1 MSQFNINSI
10 TNKEGDFGPV
20 ISGVSTNNSTGCMII
35 PAGPT
40 EHRGGRGRAV
50 FSGGYK
56 YSSPY
61 NIGNVMQFVQISTLG
76 NTADFGDAVVT
87 ASVRGTAASAT
98 IGLFAGGYNT
108 SSNAIDYVIMSSSG
122 GSLDWG
128 DLSSD
133 PTLNDD
139 TNNMKRYLPMGLS
152 NTTRGYFVGGTKAG
166 GGFNQFQNIDLVNF
180 SSKGNT
186 SLFGFLNK
194 RRGQG
199 GSFASPTRG
208 VFGGG
213 RTKDPDV
220 SPDITVDFI
229 TLSTSGEETKFGDL
243 TAARDYPSG
252 ASSSTRG
259 LFAGG
264 SPDPSSAANV
274 SDIIDYVTI
283 ATESIAIDFG
293 NLTAARHVGSASNN
307 TRAING
313 GGYVSSALVN
323 TIDYVTIATTGNA
336 QDFGDLSTAGSH
348 MNHCSDA
355 HGGLIQ

>member
-1 MSQFNINSI
+1 MSDFKVNSI
-10 TNKEGDFGPV
+10 TDKSGYCGPV
-20 ISGVSTNNSTGCMII
+20 IAGVSTNASSGCMIL
-35 PAGPT
+35 PKGPT

-61 NIGNVMQFVQISTLG
+61 NIGNVMQFVQISTQG

-87 ASVRGTAASAT
+87 ASLKGSAASAT

-108 SSNAIDYVIMSSSG
+108 SSNAIDFVIMSSGG

-128 DLSSD
+128 DLTSD
-133 PTLNDD
+133 ISLNDD
-139 TNNMKRYLPMGLS
+139 TNNMKRYSSMGLS

-166 GGFNQFQNIDLVNF
+166 GGFNQFKNIDLVNF

-186 SLFGFLNK
+186 SIFGFLNTK
-194 RRGQG
+194 RGQG
-199 GSFASPTRG
+199 GSFASGTRG

-213 RTKDPDV
+213 RTSDPDV
-220 SPDITVDFI
+220 EHDVTIDFI

-243 TAARDYPSG
+243 TDARAQLTG

-259 LFAGG
+259 IFAGG
-264 SPDPSSAANV
+264 NDGPAATNIV
-274 SDIIDYVTI
+274 DVIDYVTI
-283 ATESIAIDFG
+283 ATESNAIDFG
-293 NLTAARHVGSASNN
+293 NLTAARVVGSSSNN
-307 TRAING
+307 IRVINAG
-313 GGYVSSALVN
+313 GFVSSALVN
-323 TIDYVTIATTGNA
+323 TIDFVTIATTGNA
-336 QDFGDLSTAGSH
+336 TDFGDLVTAGSH
-348 MNHCSDA
+348 MTHCSDA

>member
-1 MSQFNINSI
+1 
-10 TNKEGDFGPV
+10 
-20 ISGVSTNNSTGCMII
+20 
-35 PAGPT
+35 
-40 EHRGGRGRAV
+40 
-50 FSGGYK
+50 
-56 YSSPY
+56 
-61 NIGNVMQFVQISTLG
+61 
-76 NTADFGDAVVT
+76 
-87 ASVRGTAASAT
+87 
-98 IGLFAGGYNT
+98 
-108 SSNAIDYVIMSSSG
+108 MSSSG
-122 GSLDWG
+122 GALDWG

-139 TNNMKRYLPMGLS
+139 TNNMKRYLSMGLS
-152 NTTRGYFVGGTKAG
+152 NITRGYFVGGTKAG
-166 GGFNQFQNIDLVNF
+166 GGFTQFQNIDLVNF

-213 RTKDPDV
+213 RTSDPDV
-220 SPDITVDFI
+220 TPDDTIDFI

-243 TAARDYPSG
+243 TAARAGSVSG

-259 LFAGG
+259 LFTGG
-264 SPDPSSAANV
+264 LTDPSAATNV

-283 ATESIAIDFG
+283 ATQSNAIDFG
-293 NLTAARHVGSASNN
+293 NLTAGRVVGSSSNN
-307 TRAING
+307 IRAINAG
-313 GGYVSSALVN
+313 GFISSALVN